1 LADAPVP
8 LLFATNFLPGVE
20 RLRFMGTVKWFD
32 PIRGLGVIGR
42 DGGAADCH
50 VDHSALRGTV
60 CNPLTSGETVEFG
73 VIWFGASTAARDV
86 IRLGFSFVPATIE
99 EGARG

>member
-86 IRLGFSFVPATIE
+86 IRLGFSPVSAIIE